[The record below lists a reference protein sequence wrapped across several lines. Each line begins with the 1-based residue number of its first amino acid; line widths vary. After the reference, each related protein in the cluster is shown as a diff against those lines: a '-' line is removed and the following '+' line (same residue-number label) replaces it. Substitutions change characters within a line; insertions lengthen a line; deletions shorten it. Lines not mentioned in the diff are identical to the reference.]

1 MLMLWFIYVLISI
14 VLMSFTVFIAKTIM
28 PEVNPLVVLFYQYLI
43 ATPLVLLYSLV
54 SGAMIG
60 TGSPLLLLI
69 GVIYVAAIGSYYVA
83 LSRES
88 LSRVSPIVNLKMVV
102 TVVLS
107 IVLLSEPF
115 SLKLFAGVV
124 LGGISIYLLGG
135 KK

>member
-1 MLMLWFIYVLISI
+1 MLWLVYVIISI

-43 ATPLVLLYSLV
+43 AIPLVLLYSLF
-54 SGAMIG
+54 SGARIEAG
-60 TGSPLLLLI
+60 NPVLLLI
-69 GVIYVAAIGSYYVA
+69 GVLYVAAIGSSYTA
-83 LSRES
+83 FSKES
-88 LSRVSPIVNLKMVV
+88 LSKVSPIVNLKMVV